1 MLVPIKFS
9 HIPVSQVLNQQ
20 SQSEPVIP
28 VYQPDERHD
37 FLSMVHVALKL
48 RSDIIAQPS
57 QQGLNV
63 CKEDAIACVPDSL
76 YMFIRL
82 MTVMMGGLSLLEKG
96 LNDCKDDDKLDDS
109 DIADHDGGDNDDDEN
124 DDDGDDDEAEFDLD
138 IDNIVEDEKK
148 PSKRQNARVR
158 KQEDLTE
165 TRVLSIAQDLVYN
178 VSGAGGGHPNTLVLA
193 VAFTRRHDRRN
204 W

>member
-1 MLVPIKFS
+1 MSTFQEYIAPHVADFYDFVFCQTVLVPIKFS

-20 SQSEPVIP
+20 TQSEPAMP

-37 FLSMVHVALKL
+37 FLSMVHVAFKP

-63 CKEDAIACVPDSL
+63 CKEGTIACVPDSL

-96 LNDCKDDDKLDDS
+96 
-109 DIADHDGGDNDDDEN
+109 
-124 DDDGDDDEAEFDLD
+124 
-138 IDNIVEDEKK
+138 
-148 PSKRQNARVR
+148 
-158 KQEDLTE
+158 
-165 TRVLSIAQDLVYN
+165 
-178 VSGAGGGHPNTLVLA
+178 
-193 VAFTRRHDRRN
+193 
-204 W
+204 